1 MTVKHFP
8 NDSALSCKIAKF
20 YIHEFYLNRGF
31 KSAMLSNKC
40 FHMMSTLR
48 LVYAVRAILNTEYRR
63 LWLNWTALERAF
75 DKHELKIIL
84 IHVKR
89 IKLKAIRALTLGK

>member
-1 MTVKHFP
+1 MFPYDEYVTVSMQYELY
-8 NDSALSCKIAKF
+8 N
-20 YIHEFYLNRGF
+20 
-31 KSAMLSNKC
+31 
-40 FHMMSTLR
+40 
-48 LVYAVRAILNTEYRR
+48 VLNTEYRR

-89 IKLKAIRALTLGK
+89 IKLKAVRALT